1 MPPVRAAIFVSLGFW
16 KIKKTLQEALRAVV
30 PDLVTIVDS
39 ETAHAI
45 PTERLAYGQRVSV
58 IACEAPP
65 ALTTP
70 EALAI
75 VGPDQFGLSEQYRP
89 LGEMQEDGS

>member
-1 MPPVRAAIFVSLGFW
+1 MVAFQNENLSVHVDG
-16 KIKKTLQEALRAVV
+16 TLRAVV